1 MSQEISWQSL
11 LLYLDMG
18 EEKIELIG
26 HVELEKLKQKV

>member
-18 EEKIELIG
+18 EEKNWTDWTCRTRET
-26 HVELEKLKQKV
+26 